1 MPTETW
7 FDDIPVIGNLSP
19 EEAVAKLVEVG
30 EEETAK
36 ALTARPTRVT
46 TAPTDFGLP
55 EDLLPFL
62 DKPWLYTQHIFGY
75 VNPSNSES
83 TQLLIEDA
91 CEIEADTTPID
102 TPINITLEQMGVAKY
117 PGGGTHCI
125 LFNFQAQT
133 QILDSRQTLNIT
145 GTHQIQDGE
154 VAIINQPIFAP
165 LYVDAE
171 GVDFRCLTLNV
182 KNQEDERAL
191 IFLESPVFRSGLALG
206 TMSQPLILPLSHLA
220 IGFTKMVAKR
230 SQNVSVQ
237 KFEMGLDV
245 SNISERP
252 RLAEGFYIAV
262 QIPENFK
269 NAWDWEDWVYNP
281 ETGQI
286 VEDSDR
292 TELITYNYIVFSV
305 SRHQE
310 SEVIS

>member
-19 EEAVAKLVEVG
+19 EEAAAKLLEVG

-36 ALTARPTRVT
+36 SLTAPRKKVT
-46 TAPTDFGLP
+46 TTPTDFGLR

-75 VNPSNSES
+75 VNPSNSEG
-83 TQLLIEDA
+83 TELLIEDA
-91 CEIEADTTPID
+91 CEIEADTTLINN
-102 TPINITLEQMGVAKY
+102 PININLEQMGVAKY
-117 PGGGTHCI
+117 PGGGTHYI
-125 LFNFQAQT
+125 LFDFQAQT
-133 QILDSRQTLNIT
+133 QILDSRETLNINT
-145 GTHQIQDGE
+145 THRIKDGE

-171 GVDFRCLTLNV
+171 GVDFRCLTVNV
-182 KNQEDERAL
+182 KNEEDERAL
-191 IFLESPVFRSGLALG
+191 SFLESPVFRSGLAAAA
-206 TMSQPLILPLSHLA
+206 TMSQLAIFPLSHLA
-220 IGFTKMVAKR
+220 IGLIKMVAKR
-230 SQNVSVQ
+230 SKNVPVQ

-245 SNISERP
+245 SDISERP

-262 QIPENFK
+262 QIPENYK

-286 VEDSDR
+286 VEDGDR
-292 TELITYNYIVFSV
+292 TELIPYNYIVFSV
-305 SRHQE
+305 SRYQ
-310 SEVIS
+310 VK

>member
-1 MPTETW
+1 MPTENW

-19 EEAVAKLVEVG
+19 EEAAAKLLEVG

-36 ALTARPTRVT
+36 SLTAPRKKVT
-46 TAPTDFGLP
+46 TTPTDFGLP

-75 VNPSNSES
+75 VNPSNSEG
-83 TQLLIEDA
+83 TELLIEDA
-91 CEIEADTTPID
+91 CEIEADTTLIN

-117 PGGGTHCI
+117 PGGGTHYI
-125 LFNFQAQT
+125 LLDFQAQT
-133 QILDSRQTLNIT
+133 QILDTRQTLNIN
-145 GTHQIQDGE
+145 GTHRIHDGE
-154 VAIINQPIFAP
+154 VAIINRPIFAP
-165 LYVDAE
+165 LYVDAQ
-171 GVDFRCLTLNV
+171 GVDLSCITVNI
-182 KNQEDERAL
+182 KNKEDERAL
-191 IFLESPVFRSGLALG
+191 SFLESAVFKSGLAVSTIL
-206 TMSQPLILPLSHLA
+206 QPAILPLSELA
-220 IGFTKMVAKR
+220 IGFTKMIAKR
-230 SQNVSVQ
+230 SKNVPVQ

-252 RLAEGFYIAV
+252 HLAEGFYIAV
-262 QIPENFK
+262 QIPENYK

-286 VEDSDR
+286 VEDGDR
-292 TELITYNYIVFSV
+292 AELIPYNYIVFSV